1 MNRIICAALLSTLF
15 LFGSVAYAH
24 DLNAN
29 CSFTPTIKYG
39 DFYLQVMTTASVRVA
54 HSEYAKSV
62 NIQVRDEHGSIMFGG
77 AVTINAYPGEIGSGS
92 DYKILEPFYPENAT
106 EDQKKIILDNFS
118 SEYIGRLSK
127 ASCEAL
133 AFSR

>member
-1 MNRIICAALLSTLF
+1 MNKIICAALLSTLF
-15 LFGSVAYAH
+15 LFGSIAYAH

-29 CSFTPTIKYG
+29 CSFTPDKEYTYSRLRLTI
-39 DFYLQVMTTASVRVA
+39 TASVRVA
-54 HSEYAKSV
+54 YSEFAKSV

-77 AVTINAYPGEIGSGS
+77 EVEINAYPGEIGSGS
-92 DYKILEPFYPENAT
+92 TYWLHEPFYPENAT
-106 EDQKKIILDNFS
+106 GEQKMVILDEFTS
-118 SEYIGRLSK
+118 KYIGRLSK